1 MSEKKVLITK
11 SILTDVATTIRDR
24 EGSSELIKPIDFASH
39 IANMSI
45 GQQGAPV
52 SSITITN
59 KDKLKSVRPGFSM
72 EIEVNITPPWEGWT
86 FSCTSSNPSIIS
98 VSPVLNTNGKYEVI
112 GVTESTEPV
121 TITVSAGDYT
131 DSVEIKCRDL
141 FEPDLTQVLNEEQY
155 INLSNIVKAGVAN
168 EYLKLGDELLI
179 AYDNTTMPMRVIGFA
194 DATVKRG
201 DEDVSVP
208 AIQMEMKYGAVGTT
222 DWATSGSVNYSASK
236 LKAYIEGQVQTKFA
250 ADFLACLGETRV
262 QFCTRSNTADVSY
275 CKLFAPSM
283 AELGVTNASY
293 NTAQQASIEGPAF
306 EYYQGATD
314 AKRVKQAIDATGV
327 AQNYWTRSIYSG
339 GSSYFGYI
347 FTSGAPNSNRYAYA
361 IRAVAACNF
370 IGTSA

>member
-141 FEPDLTQVLNEEQY
+141 FEPDL
-155 INLSNIVKAGVAN
+155 S
-168 EYLKLGDELLI
+168 LI
-179 AYDNTTMPMRVIGFA
+179 HISEP
-194 DATVKRG
+194 
-201 DEDVSVP
+201 
-208 AIQMEMKYGAVGTT
+208 
-222 DWATSGSVNYSASK
+222 
-236 LKAYIEGQVQTKFA
+236 
-250 ADFLACLGETRV
+250 TR
-262 QFCTRSNTADVSY
+262 RS
-275 CKLFAPSM
+275 
-283 AELGVTNASY
+283 
-293 NTAQQASIEGPAF
+293 
-306 EYYQGATD
+306 
-314 AKRVKQAIDATGV
+314 
-327 AQNYWTRSIYSG
+327 
-339 GSSYFGYI
+339 
-347 FTSGAPNSNRYAYA
+347 
-361 IRAVAACNF
+361 
-370 IGTSA
+370 